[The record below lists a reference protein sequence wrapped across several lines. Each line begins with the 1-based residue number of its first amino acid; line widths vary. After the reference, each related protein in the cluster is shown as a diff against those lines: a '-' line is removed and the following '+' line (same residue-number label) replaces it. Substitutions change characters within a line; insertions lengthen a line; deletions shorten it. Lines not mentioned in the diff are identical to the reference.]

1 MFIVYHDN
9 DVVDNEND
17 VGDGNDADDENSP

>member
-17 VGDGNDADDENSP
+17 VDDGNDADEENSP